1 MMRILIAFVIFVLN
15 VCVSSAQT
23 YQVYS
28 VKGEIKTAKGVVK
41 QGDKLTGN
49 TAITIP
55 GDGRIVLLSESDKK
69 LFTIKDGGK
78 GNLAEIIKKTT
89 TTSQQLTDS
98 YLAFVKKKILG
109 TDETDKNHM
118 QSAGT
123 SYRET
128 DSLLQ
133 NVLIPEEKI
142 DTLKNKVE
150 KK

>member
-69 LFTIKDGGK
+69 LFTIKDAGK

-98 YLAFVKKKILG
+98 YLAFVKKKYSEQTKQTRITCKVLEPLIVRL
-109 TDETDKNHM
+109 TQYCRM
-118 QSAGT
+118 
-123 SYRET
+123 
-128 DSLLQ
+128 SLS
-133 NVLIPEEKI
+133 
-142 DTLKNKVE
+142 LKKR
-150 KK
+150 

>member
-55 GDGRIVLLSESDKK
+55 GDGRIVLLS
-69 LFTIKDGGK
+69 
-78 GNLAEIIKKTT
+78 
-89 TTSQQLTDS
+89 
-98 YLAFVKKKILG
+98 
-109 TDETDKNHM
+109 
-118 QSAGT
+118 
-123 SYRET
+123 
-128 DSLLQ
+128 
-133 NVLIPEEKI
+133 
-142 DTLKNKVE
+142 
-150 KK
+150 